1 MEAEHGGRMKYKT
14 QLITKRDNNIF
25 CVETRNDKKVKC
37 KNLHKLILFLRGD

>member
-1 MEAEHGGRMKYKT
+1 METLRGWRMKYKT

-37 KNLHKLILFLRGD
+37 KNLHKLILFLRSD